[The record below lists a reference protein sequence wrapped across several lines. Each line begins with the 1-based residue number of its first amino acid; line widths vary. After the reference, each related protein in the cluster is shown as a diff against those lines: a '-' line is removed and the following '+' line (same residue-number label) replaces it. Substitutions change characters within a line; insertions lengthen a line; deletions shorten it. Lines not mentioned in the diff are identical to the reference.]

1 MIDKGR
7 NDLRLNKKCFNCGK
21 KGHYTKDC
29 CSSTSNKKKLVAEES
44 TEEGKYT
51 SWKRNQAKA
60 FTARLIPTI
69 NDSDA
74 DFYLVGWAFM
84 TQKADSKGKWYL
96 DSYASRYIYN
106 SYERFSSNL
115 QIKTC
120 EYFMANRNIITS
132 TQVIIIIL
140 PLKNR
145 LELIL
150 FNVIYA
156 PECDSNL
163 ISLS

>member
-1 MIDKGR
+1 
-7 NDLRLNKKCFNCGK
+7 
-21 KGHYTKDC
+21 
-29 CSSTSNKKKLVAEES
+29 
-44 TEEGKYT
+44 
-51 SWKRNQAKA
+51 
-60 FTARLIPTI
+60 
-69 NDSDA
+69 
-74 DFYLVGWAFM
+74 M